1 MSKRNYFYTL
11 GKARVKR
18 YKGLKPQD
26 PTYGIPTDPIK
37 LERYLKR
44 YEERLIGLDKA

>member
-11 GKARVKR
+11 GSARVKR
-18 YKGLKPQD
+18 KKWLKPHD
-26 PTYGIPTDPIK
+26 PNYGIPEDPVK

-44 YEERLIGLDKA
+44 YEERLKKERL